1 MAKEFNKYD
10 TQSDKWFKVF
20 EGINAITKKVR
31 EERVCRTK
39 KKGKLDSGSFCR
51 YADVSKTGG

>member
-10 TQSDKWFKVF
+10 TQPDKWFKVF

-31 EERVCRTK
+31 EERESVGQK
-39 KKGKLDSGSFCR
+39 KK
-51 YADVSKTGG
+51 AN